1 MAPSKTPPPRIFEN
15 YVLTRTV
22 DPSAGLT
29 DILDSAFIS
38 ISGST
43 LISDGVGDSSNVS
56 DGYIDDAISPLVNI
70 GFDFVFDQVTYKRMI
85 LCTNGWLALADPAAP
100 DSGTV
105 FSQVIDANSGSW
117 QNEGIN
123 LSNSSQSVLIA
134 PWADDLRNV
143 SNDPAGLWVSITG
156 APPDLPTRI
165 NYGYQAP
172 PISYNPSKFGVKIF
186 REKHSSEG
194 RRTIIRWHSL
204 SNYFLSSTVLS
215 FECVLYENGTIEFR
229 YIARDAI
236 TLHATAPESATI
248 GIFAPGT
255 NRFRDF
261 AIGLGYLDGS
271 RQQYKYGGAVYSSG
285 FTDSGNDPEI
295 GSFVSR
301 PYVYRL
307 SPQKHWLGQTASG
320 AIFRFSPPQ
329 LRRKIL
335 PRNLIREQDSR
346 LESSARYFDDRR
358 STAFVSASVVNYP
371 TTLPRFI
378 GDSEPNVKDRQNLF
392 NSSGNEFE
400 ITASIVKSAVD
411 QFMEVHDTSVVQ
423 PFGEHSRFDQSP
435 SARADVFYISGSGL
449 DTGTRL
455 DYPLWSKSQVRFSLP
470 VNFPLTT
477 FPQSA
482 SIYYYNQRFGAWQI
496 PDNTT
501 GILQGS
507 DIASAVPFAI
517 NGRVIEDHKG
527 FGPVGNSLTSGSND
541 PVGTTGTDTRIN
553 SPYAAGTATAAM
565 LRSYGKSVSINNEY
579 EATPDETINI
589 NIDRPFLVE
598 KAVFEIPFAFGP
610 GWFADKTTSFL
621 PIVSSGGSF
630 DFAGPGLTVALY
642 NQIKVNNHTR
652 RDLIMTGTITHMND
666 MSASVVMSNFPSLTS
681 DFQIRPV
688 GYLAYSDQ
696 PGAVVTAG
704 TNNQFTGSVAIK
716 SEALI
721 SNGVTLRLSKD
732 MTSEPSSQYPANR
745 SAILNLIGQSQLT
758 VVSSSSEYSLGYNI
772 AFIDPFGRGTTG
784 FDPSPRSIL
793 GKEFTTTQGVVVNGN
808 KIANP
813 FYLTGSAYTAISQSL
828 ASGNRF
834 RAVSAIPLSSHFRSP
849 YLVLPGDQ
857 LVLAIAK
864 SRPFFYSSGVGGPD
878 FSGSLAH
885 DVTLTPGNINV
896 TLYGSYVREGQEFHD
911 IYKQKLTSD
920 ALREAI
926 GFEPVLDE
934 FEVAYRDEYVGG
946 FSDDF
951 LTGTIAQTIISPDHI
966 LKVVTG
972 SRGRVFSQFN
982 ARSQPTPDSS
992 GAEVIANSSK
1002 NFRLQPWWE
1011 RVGTPRVTNHYDDSE
1026 CFWDSLMP
1034 SIADA
1039 FARDGFKIFLSTT
1052 PSSLINEPAINTS
1065 SVGFVTFDG
1074 TGVGVQNISNFN
1086 WTKSFPYEP
1095 RYSNVSRQKF
1105 IQKSFVAKSS
1115 YNGTLVPIDPVY
1127 VNGLM
1132 IISWGNVN
1140 ASLEP
1145 SLYVDAD
1152 VSTNITG
1159 SLNVNETT
1167 KVLFGFGDYNN
1178 CGIFSGKRNGSNHLP
1193 DSRNIVHPTSNFNAP
1208 STNRYRFGPI
1218 IRGWKYGVWNGS
1230 KTFNH
1235 ATYRRNRYGQV
1246 RDMLEQRLFTKAFFE
1261 TVLGRQSSISTS
1273 AVTVR
1278 FVDSKGNATAP
1289 ENTQSQNLSFEAT
1302 SSMPYFDGEIRNRP
1316 SLNGNTQ
1323 NSSIVSFTS
1332 DAFNNVAL

>member
-15 YVLTRTV
+15 YVLTRTI
-22 DPSAGLT
+22 DPSSGLT
-29 DILDSAFIS
+29 NILDSAFIS
-38 ISGST
+38 VSGS
-43 LISDGVGDSSNVS
+43 ISAQTNVS
-56 DGYIDDAISPLVNI
+56 DSHVDDAISPLTNI
-70 GFDFVFDQVTYKRMI
+70 GFDFVFDQVTYKRMV
-85 LCTNGWLALADPAAP
+85 LNTNGWMALADPSAS
-100 DSGTV
+100 DSSTV
-105 FSQVIDANSGSW
+105 FSQVIDVGSGSY

-123 LSNSSQSVLIA
+123 LSNSSQSVLLA

-143 SNDPAGLWVSITG
+143 ANDPSVVGGGS
-156 APPDLPTRI
+156 DLPTRV
-165 NYGYQAP
+165 NYGYQPP
-172 PISYNPSKFGVKIF
+172 PISYNPTKYGVKIF
-186 REKHSSEG
+186 RDKRSSEG

-204 SNYFLSSTVLS
+204 SNFLNASTVIA
-215 FECVLYENGTIEFR
+215 FECVLYETGVIEFR
-229 YIARDAI
+229 YVARDAI
-236 TLHATAPESATI
+236 TLSLAPSPESATI

-261 AIGLGYLDGS
+261 TIGLGYLDGS
-271 RQQYKYGGAVYSSG
+271 RQQYKYGGAVYSP
-285 FTDSGNDPEI
+285 N
-295 GSFVSR
+295 FVDTGLDVETNRFITR
-301 PYVYRL
+301 PYVWRI
-307 SPQKHWLGQTASG
+307 SPQNAWPGQTSSG
-320 AIFRFSPPQ
+320 AVFRFAPPQ

-346 LESSARYFDDRR
+346 FESSTRYFDDRR
-358 STAFVSASVVNYP
+358 STAFVNNSVVNYP

-378 GDSEPNVKDRQNLF
+378 GDSEPNVRDRQNLF
-392 NSSGNEFE
+392 NGSGNEFE
-400 ITASIVKSAVD
+400 ITASIVKSAID
-411 QFMEVHDTSVVQ
+411 QFMEVHDTTVVQ

-435 SARADVFYISGSGL
+435 SARSDVFYVSGSGL

-501 GILQGS
+501 GVSQGS
-507 DIASAVPFAI
+507 DIATPVTFAI
-517 NGRVIEDHKG
+517 NGRVIEDHRG
-527 FGPVGNSLTSGSND
+527 FGPVGNSLASGSND
-541 PVGTTGTDTRIN
+541 PTGVTGTDLRIN
-553 SPYAAGTATAAM
+553 SPYTSPAATSAM
-565 LRSYGKSVSINNEY
+565 LRSYGKSVSVSSEY
-579 EATPDETINI
+579 EATADETFSVSV
-589 NIDRPFLVE
+589 DRPFLIE
-598 KAVFEIPFAFGP
+598 KAVFEIPFAFGA

-642 NQIKVNNHTR
+642 NQVKVNNHTR
-652 RDLIMTGTITHMND
+652 RDLIMTGTITHTND

-704 TNNQFTGSVAIK
+704 PNNQFTGSVTIK

-745 SAILNLIGQSQLT
+745 NEILNLIGQSQLT
-758 VVSSSSEYSLGYNI
+758 VVSSSSEYSFGYNI

-793 GKEFTTTQGVVVNGN
+793 GKEFTTTQGVVTNGN

-828 ASGNRF
+828 AAGNRF
-834 RAVSAIPLSSHFRSP
+834 RAVSAVPLSSHFRSP
-849 YLVLPGDQ
+849 YLMLPGDQ
-857 LVLAIAK
+857 LVLALAK

-885 DVTLTPGNINV
+885 DVTLTPGIINI

-911 IYKQKLTSD
+911 VYKQKLTSD
-920 ALREAI
+920 VLRETI

-946 FSDDF
+946 FADNF
-951 LTGTIAQTIISPDHI
+951 LTGTLVQTVVATNQTLKIA
-966 LKVVTG
+966 TG
-972 SRGRVFSQFN
+972 SRGRVFSNFN
-982 ARSQPTPDSS
+982 ARLQPAPDASP
-992 GAEVIANSSK
+992 AELIANPSK
-1002 NFRLQPWWE
+1002 NLRLRPWWE
-1011 RVGTPRVTNHYDDSE
+1011 QVGTPRVANHYDDSE

-1034 SIADA
+1034 SVADA
-1039 FARDGFKIFLSTT
+1039 LAKDGFKIFLSLT
-1052 PSSLINEPAINTS
+1052 PSSLINEPAVNTG
-1065 SVGFVTFDG
+1065 SVGFITFDG
-1074 TGVGVQNISNFN
+1074 TGVGVQNITNLN

-1095 RYSNVSRQKF
+1095 RYSSVARQKF

-1115 YNGTLVPIDPVY
+1115 FTGVMVAIEPVH
-1127 VNGLM
+1127 VSNLM
-1132 IISWGNVN
+1132 IVSWGNVN
-1140 ASLEP
+1140 SSLLP

-1152 VSTNITG
+1152 VSSGITG
-1159 SLNVNETT
+1159 SMSVDETT

-1178 CGIFSGKRNGSNHLP
+1178 CGIFGGGRNGSNNLP
-1193 DSRNIVHPTSNFNAP
+1193 ASRDVVRSKSNFGTA
-1208 STNRYRFGPI
+1208 SSNRYRFGSV
-1218 IRGWKYGVWNGS
+1218 IRGWKYGVWNGIR
-1230 KTFNH
+1230 TFNH
-1235 ATYRRNRYGQV
+1235 ATFRRNRYGQV
-1246 RDMLEQRLFTKAFFE
+1246 RDMLEQRLFTRAFFE

-1273 AVTVR
+1273 AVTIK
-1278 FVDSKGNATAP
+1278 FVDAKGNATAP

-1302 SSMPYFDGEIRNRP
+1302 SSMPYFDGETRNRP
-1316 SLNGNTQ
+1316 SLNSNTQ